1 MLSIPLQ
8 GKINSLDPYL
18 ILIEVHATNP
28 SLLKY
33 LPSSVFWLKMTYFT
47 DPTIKAVRFRVN
59 NSPLLKLSFLKMN
72 LSPVLSSPSI

>member
-28 SLLKY
+28 S
-33 LPSSVFWLKMTYFT
+33 SSVFWLKMTYFT

-72 LSPVLSSPSI
+72 LSPVLSSPLI